1 MRQKRSGALTIVVY
15 ALAIAVAAG
24 AAGLSFARQVHAQ
37 LAAQTL
43 PGGTATPSGGQV
55 SVRRVWSASQYVGLS
70 GSSVSPEGRYQ
81 TFTDWTTGDLAIHDL
96 VTGENR
102 RVTNKG
108 PLSKVMEFAESFMQ
122 FSGDGKQ
129 LAYIWD
135 RNGYELRVINLDG
148 SASRLVYRNEE
159 WEVRAFDWSADG
171 KYIAAVV
178 PKASGT
184 GTNQIALIRVIDG
197 SVQGLKDLSGPS
209 PGGLR
214 MGFSP
219 DGRFLA
225 YDLPVNGES
234 ANRDISMLHMDGSQ
248 ETTAVAHPANDRLLG
263 WTPDGGALLFTSDR
277 AGSTGAWLQPLQDG
291 IPQGAAQL
299 VRGNMREDIRPLGF
313 TRTGAFYYAISNA
326 GQREIYTASLD
337 LEKGIVTDLL
347 APGPQILGS
356 NEGPEWSP
364 DGKSLAYIHNGN
376 SIVIRSF
383 ESGTERSL
391 TPKAISGYGTVG
403 WGERYLRWSP
413 DGLQLLAPQNRTLFL
428 VNVKTSE
435 ATPTVTDNRSRYG
448 RWSPDGKA
456 IFYARQLG
464 LLNDTPG
471 QIVRLNLETQEK
483 EVLYTSKLPGENFI
497 SLELSPDGRRLAFSG
512 AALEKTSGEEE
523 TVLMVMPAEGDQPR
537 LLLQVPAEELVKVV
551 GWTPDAREILF
562 TRDLKLA
569 TQPSTTLWRIPREG
583 GEPRRIELGM
593 NVLNDIRF
601 HPDGKRVAF
610 DSGQRGAEIWVME
623 NFLPPLTAGK

>member
-1 MRQKRSGALTIVVY
+1 MHWFL
-15 ALAIAVAAG
+15 IAVV
-24 AAGLSFARQVHAQ
+24 SI
-37 LAAQTL
+37 LAAEAQA
-43 PGGTATPSGGQV
+43 PPGTAAQEESSLPRV
-55 SVRRVWSASQYVGLS
+55 AVRRVLTAGQYMGLS
-70 GSSVSPEGRYQ
+70 GSSVSPDGRYL
-81 TFTDWTTGDLAIHDL
+81 TFTDWTTGDLAVHDL

-122 FSGDGKQ
+122 FSRDGKQ

-148 SASRLVYRNEE
+148 SASRLIYRNEK

-184 GTNQIALIRVIDG
+184 GMNQIALIRVIDG

-248 ETTAVAHPANDRLLG
+248 ETAAVAHPANDRLLG
-263 WTPDGGALLFTSDR
+263 WTPDGTALLFASDR
-277 AGSTGAWLQPLQDG
+277 AGSTGAWLQPFQDG
-291 IPQGAAQL
+291 KPQGVARL
-299 VRGNMREDIRPLGF
+299 VRDNIGEGIRPLGF
-313 TRTGAFYYAISNA
+313 TRDGAYYYAISDA
-326 GQREIYTASLD
+326 VRREVYTAALD
-337 LEKGIVTDLL
+337 LEKGIVTDLPAR
-347 APGPQILGS
+347 APQVPGS
-356 NEGPEWSP
+356 NEGAEWSP
-364 DGKSLAYIHNGN
+364 DGKSLAYIHNDN

-403 WGERYLRWSP
+403 SGERYLRWSP
-413 DGLQLLAPQNRTLFL
+413 DGRQLLAPQRGTLFL
-428 VNVKTSE
+428 INATTGE

-483 EVLYTSKLPGENFI
+483 EVLYTSELRGENFT
-497 SLELSPDGRRLAFSG
+497 SLELSPDGWWLAFSG
-512 AALEKTSGEEE
+512 AVLEKTSGEEE
-523 TVLMVMPAEGDQPR
+523 TVLMVVPAEGGQPR
-537 LLLQVPAEELVKVV
+537 LLLQVPGAEQVKAV

-562 TRDLKLA
+562 ARDLKLA
-569 TQPSTTLWRIPREG
+569 DEPSTTLWRIAVEG
-583 GEPRRIELGM
+583 GEPRKIELGR

-601 HPDGKRVAF
+601 HPDGRRVAF
-610 DSGQRGAEIWVME
+610 DSGQRGIEIWVLE
-623 NFLPPLTAGK
+623 NFLPAAEGTR